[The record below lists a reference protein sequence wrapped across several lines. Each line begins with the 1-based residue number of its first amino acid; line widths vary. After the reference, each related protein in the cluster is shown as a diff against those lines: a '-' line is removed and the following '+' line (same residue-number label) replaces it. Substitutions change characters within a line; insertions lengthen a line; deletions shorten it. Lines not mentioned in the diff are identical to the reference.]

1 MAEPILKWVG
11 GKRQLLEKL
20 QSRFPISYDDY
31 HEPFIGGGAVFFK
44 LEPSEGSINDLNRR
58 LITLYKIIRD
68 YPEEL
73 IEENRQH
80 EYVEE
85 YYYDARTRFNELH
98 KLEERSVDLRIEE
111 ASLMVY
117 LNRTGYNGLY
127 RVNSSDEFNV
137 PFGRHKNPDFV
148 RERQIR
154 AASDVLDDIEVY
166 NRDFN
171 YILERAGEGDFVY
184 FDPPYEPVSK
194 TADFNQYQA
203 DGFDKDDQKR
213 LRDLAVELDQEGVYV
228 VISNS
233 PPVGNIY
240 EELTEFDID
249 IVDAVRMVN
258 SDADNRDEVA
268 EIIITNVPSGD
279 QQQQNLEKY
288 V

>member
-11 GKRQLLEKL
+11 GKRQLLQEL

-58 LITLYKIIRD
+58 LITLYEIIRD

-85 YYYDARTRFNELH
+85 YYYDARNRFNELH

-111 ASLMVY
+111 ASLMLY

-171 YILERAGEGDFVY
+171 YILERAGEGDLVY

-268 EIIITNVPSGD
+268 EIIITNVPSDD

>member
-11 GKRQLLEKL
+11 GKRQLLQEL

-85 YYYDARTRFNELH
+85 YYYDARNRFNELH

-111 ASLMVY
+111 ASLMLY

-127 RVNSSDEFNV
+127 RVNNSDEFNV

-233 PPVGNIY
+233 PPVGDIY

-268 EIIITNVPSGD
+268 EIIITNVPSDD

>member
-11 GKRQLLEKL
+11 GKRQLLQEL

-58 LITLYKIIRD
+58 LITLYEIIRD

-85 YYYDARTRFNELH
+85 YYYDARNRFNELH

-111 ASLMVY
+111 ASLMLY

-233 PPVGNIY
+233 PPVGDIY

-268 EIIITNVPSGD
+268 EIIITNVPSDD

>member
-11 GKRQLLEKL
+11 GKRQLLQEL

-58 LITLYKIIRD
+58 LITLYEIIRD

-85 YYYDARTRFNELH
+85 YYYDARNRFNELH

-111 ASLMVY
+111 ASLMLY

-127 RVNSSDEFNV
+127 RVNNSDEFNV

-171 YILERAGEGDFVY
+171 YILERAGEGDLVY

-233 PPVGNIY
+233 PPVGDIY

-268 EIIITNVPSGD
+268 EIIITNVPSDD

>member
-11 GKRQLLEKL
+11 GKRQLLQEL
-20 QSRFPISYDDY
+20 QSRFPISYDEY

-58 LITLYKIIRD
+58 LITLYEVIRD
-68 YPEEL
+68 HPEEL
-73 IEENRQH
+73 IDENRQH
-80 EYVEE
+80 EYIEE
-85 YYYDARTRFNELH
+85 YYYDARNRFNELH
-98 KLEERSVDLRIEE
+98 KLEERSVERRIEE
-111 ASLMVY
+111 ASLMLY

-166 NRDFN
+166 NRDFD
-171 YILERAGEGDFVY
+171 YVLESAGEGDLVY

-213 LRDLAVELDQEGVYV
+213 LRDLAVALDNKGVHV

-233 PPVGNIY
+233 PPVGDLY
-240 EELTEFDID
+240 EELTEFDIE

-258 SDADNRDEVA
+258 SDADNRDEVS
-268 EIIITNVPSGD
+268 EIIITNIPTDD
-279 QQQQNLEKY
+279 QQQQDLEKY

>member
-58 LITLYKIIRD
+58 LITLYEIIRD

-85 YYYDARTRFNELH
+85 YYYDARNRFNELH

-111 ASLMVY
+111 ASLMLY

-127 RVNSSDEFNV
+127 RVNNSDEFNV

-171 YILERAGEGDFVY
+171 YILERAGEGDLVY

-233 PPVGNIY
+233 PPVGSIY

-268 EIIITNVPSGD
+268 EIIITNVPSDD